1 LLKGGRLAYNDEPS
15 VRKETEVEIFQ
26 WQSDQPLAL
35 KSLHHWLSQ
44 LDAVK
49 EEGVSHIYQYSA
61 HLHGR
66 EVLNAQRCAA
76 VG

>member
-1 LLKGGRLAYNDEPS
+1 
-15 VRKETEVEIFQ
+15 VEIFQ

-49 EEGVSHIYQYSA
+49 EQGVSHIYQYSA